1 MMKVAFRLDA
11 SAQIGSGHFMRCLT
25 LAEALK
31 RAGAT
36 TRFVSRQ
43 LPDRFVQMLNRGGH
57 ECSPISG
64 DQLGGPDRDLRHSH
78 WLGTSQAHDAQQT
91 IRALADDSWDWLIVD
106 HYALDARWESALRGS
121 AQMIAVIDD
130 ISDRAHHCDLLV
142 DQNLQTGSRDRYAD
156 KVPKNCR
163 MLLGPRYAMLREEFR
178 GLRERAAPRDGMA
191 QRILIFFGGFDADN
205 FTGHAIEA
213 AAGLGASVLHV
224 DVVIGAHHPHGED
237 IAAQCRRHGF
247 ICHVQTERMAELIAA
262 ADLAIG
268 AGGTAVW
275 ERCCLGLPALTI
287 CTAENQKQQIS
298 AAAGAG
304 LVYAPEYVGA
314 ATVFIQR
321 HTLALMENRVLRGS
335 ISNACLLAVDGRGAA
350 RVADSITGADI
361 QIRAATA
368 DDARNLFAWRN
379 DPGVREVS
387 RSRGLIEW
395 SAHQAWLAAVLSSSD
410 RHLLIGEHQG
420 SPVGVVR
427 FDVKDEDAEI
437 SIYLVPGRQPFGR
450 GRSLLQCAERW
461 LVANRPKV
469 GRIRAEVLAGNERS
483 KGLFLGAGYE
493 CEFASYSK
501 RLDRP

>member
-25 LAEALK
+25 LAYALK
-31 RAGAT
+31 RAGAK
-36 TRFVSRQ
+36 TRFVSAQ
-43 LPDRFVQMLNRGGH
+43 LPDCFVQMLNRGGH
-57 ECSPISG
+57 ECSLISR
-64 DQLGGPDRDLRHSH
+64 DQSAGSDRDLRHSD
-78 WLGTSQAHDAQQT
+78 WLGTSQAHDANET
-91 IRALADDSWDWLIVD
+91 VRALADGSWDWLIVD

-121 AQMIAVIDD
+121 TQMIAVIDD

-163 MLLGPRYAMLREEFR
+163 LLLGPRYALLREEFR
-178 GLRERAAPRDGMA
+178 GLREGAALRDGMV

-213 AAGLGASVLHV
+213 VAGLGASVLHV
-224 DVVIGAHHPHGED
+224 DVVIGAHHPHGAD

-247 ICHVQTERMAELIAA
+247 ICHVQTERMAELTAA

-275 ERCCLGLPALTI
+275 ERCCLGLPALTF
-287 CTAENQKQQIS
+287 CVAENQKEQI
-298 AAAGAG
+298 AAAAEAG
-304 LVYAPEYVGA
+304 LVYAPEYLDAPA
-314 ATVFIQR
+314 AFIQR
-321 HTLALMENRVLRGS
+321 HTLALMENRLLRRS

-350 RVADSITGADI
+350 RVADSIAGADI
-361 QIRAATA
+361 KIRAATA
-368 DDARNLFAWRN
+368 DDARSLFAWRN

-387 RSRGLIEW
+387 RSGGLIEW
-395 SAHQAWLAAVLSSSD
+395 NAHQAWLAALLSNRD
-410 RHLLIGEHQG
+410 RHLLIGEHEG

-427 FDVKDEDAEI
+427 FDVKDQVAEI
-437 SIYLVPGRQPFGR
+437 SIYLVPGTQPFGR

-461 LVANRPKV
+461 LAANCPAVA
-469 GRIRAEVLAGNERS
+469 RIRAEVLAGNERS
-483 KGLFLGAGYE
+483 KGLFLGAGYQ

-501 RLDRP
+501 KLERP